1 MKKRVTAI
9 IITIVLA
16 GLTGCVQTTELDKE
30 QELQF
35 IEYSVYSVLEHDKNY
50 MIGLNQVEIE
60 SETETEPDTTDNQ
73 QPEQGTDGQGQS
85 GQNSGGGSAVQT
97 TDNINDALG
106 IDGAV
111 VEYTGISV
119 CDSFPEA
126 ENIPSF
132 VIKAVSGKKLVVL
145 KFDITNTTDSD
156 MRVDLSSKKLS
167 FKGIFNGSVK
177 TNVLVTLLPEA
188 LNTFDDVIPA
198 GGTTQTVLVFEI
210 SESYAD
216 NITSATV
223 EVKSDSGTKSIK
235 LK

>member
-1 MKKRVTAI
+1 MKKKVTAI
-9 IITIVLA
+9 IIIIVIA

-60 SETETEPDTTDNQ
+60 SEPETESDATDNQ
-73 QPEQGTDGQGQS
+73 QQEPETDGQGQS
-85 GQNSGGGSAVQT
+85 NQNQGGTTVQA

-106 IDGAV
+106 IEGATV
-111 VEYTGISV
+111 KYAGVSV

-156 MRVDLSSKKLS
+156 MKVDLSSKKLS

-188 LNTFDDVIPA
+188 MNTFDDVIPA
-198 GGTTQTVLVFEI
+198 GGTIQTVLVFEI

-216 NITSATV
+216 NITTVTV
-223 EVKSDSGTKSIK
+223 EVKSESGTKSIK

>member
-1 MKKRVTAI
+1 MKKKVTAI
-9 IITIVLA
+9 IIIIVLA

-60 SETETEPDTTDNQ
+60 SEPETESDATDNQ
-73 QPEQGTDGQGQS
+73 QQEPETDGQGQS
-85 GQNSGGGSAVQT
+85 NQNQGGTTVQA

-106 IDGAV
+106 IEGATV
-111 VEYTGISV
+111 KYAGVSV

-156 MRVDLSSKKLS
+156 MKVDLSSKKLS

-188 LNTFDDVIPA
+188 MNTFDDVIPA
-198 GGTTQTVLVFEI
+198 GGTIQTVLVFEI

-216 NITSATV
+216 NITTVTV
-223 EVKSDSGTKSIK
+223 EVKSESGTKSIK
-235 LK
+235 LE

>member
-1 MKKRVTAI
+1 MKKKVTAI
-9 IITIVLA
+9 IIIIVLA

-60 SETETEPDTTDNQ
+60 SEPETESDATDNQ
-73 QPEQGTDGQGQS
+73 QQEPETDGQGQS
-85 GQNSGGGSAVQT
+85 NQNQGGTTVQA

-106 IDGAV
+106 IEGATV
-111 VEYTGISV
+111 KYAGVSV

-156 MRVDLSSKKLS
+156 MKVDLSSKKLS

-188 LNTFDDVIPA
+188 MNTFDDVIPA
-198 GGTTQTVLVFEI
+198 GGTIQTVLVFEI

-216 NITSATV
+216 NITTVTV

>member
-1 MKKRVTAI
+1 MKKKVTAI
-9 IITIVLA
+9 IIIIVLA

-50 MIGLNQVEIE
+50 MIGLNQVEIGYE
-60 SETETEPDTTDNQ
+60 PETESDAADNQ
-73 QPEQGTDGQGQS
+73 QQEPETDGQGQS
-85 GQNSGGGSAVQT
+85 NQNHGGTTVQT

-106 IDGAV
+106 IEGVTVKYAGD
-111 VEYTGISV
+111 SV

-145 KFDITNTTDSD
+145 KFDITNSTDSD
-156 MRVDLSSKKLS
+156 MKVDLSSKKLS

-198 GGTTQTVLVFEI
+198 GGTIQTVLVFEI

-216 NITSATV
+216 NLTTVTV
-223 EVKSDSGTKSIK
+223 EVKSESGTKSIK

>member
-1 MKKRVTAI
+1 MKKKVTAI
-9 IITIVLA
+9 IIIIVIA

-60 SETETEPDTTDNQ
+60 SEPETESDATDNQ
-73 QPEQGTDGQGQS
+73 QQEPETDGQGQS
-85 GQNSGGGSAVQT
+85 NQNQGGTTVQA

-106 IDGAV
+106 IEGATV
-111 VEYTGISV
+111 KYAGVSV

-156 MRVDLSSKKLS
+156 MKVDLSSKKLS

-188 LNTFDDVIPA
+188 MNTFDDVIPA
-198 GGTTQTVLVFEI
+198 GGTIQTVLVFEI

-216 NITSATV
+216 NLTTVTV
-223 EVKSDSGTKSIK
+223 EVKSESGTKSIK

>member
-1 MKKRVTAI
+1 MRKRVTAI
-9 IITIVLA
+9 MIIIVLV

-30 QELQF
+30 QEQQF

-50 MIGLNQVEIE
+50 MIGLNKVDIE
-60 SETETEPDTTDNQ
+60 PETESSGADKQ
-73 QPEQGTDGQGQS
+73 QPESGTDGQGQS
-85 GQNSGGGSAVQT
+85 GQNSGGGTSVQN

-106 IDGAV
+106 IAGATIK
-111 VEYTGISV
+111 YAGIAV

-126 ENIPSF
+126 ENVPSF

-145 KFDITNTTDSD
+145 KFDITNTTGSD
-156 MRVDLSSKKLS
+156 MKVDLSSKKLS

-198 GGTTQTVLVFEI
+198 GGTIQTVLVFEI

-216 NITSATV
+216 NLTGVTV
-223 EVKSDSGTKSIK
+223 EVKSESGTKSIK

>member
-1 MKKRVTAI
+1 MKKKVTAI
-9 IITIVLA
+9 IIIIVLA

-60 SETETEPDTTDNQ
+60 SEAETESDATDNQ
-73 QPEQGTDGQGQS
+73 QQEPETDGQGQS
-85 GQNSGGGSAVQT
+85 NQNQGGTTVQA

-106 IDGAV
+106 IEGATV
-111 VEYTGISV
+111 KYAGVSV

-156 MRVDLSSKKLS
+156 MKVDLSSKKLS

-198 GGTTQTVLVFEI
+198 GGTIQTVLVFEI

-216 NITSATV
+216 NLTTVTV
-223 EVKSDSGTKSIK
+223 EVKSESGTKSIK

>member
-1 MKKRVTAI
+1 MKKKVTAI
-9 IITIVLA
+9 IIIIVLA

-60 SETETEPDTTDNQ
+60 SEPETESDATDNQ
-73 QPEQGTDGQGQS
+73 QQEPETDGQGQS
-85 GQNSGGGSAVQT
+85 NQNQGGTTVQA

-106 IDGAV
+106 IEGATV
-111 VEYTGISV
+111 KYAGVSV

-156 MRVDLSSKKLS
+156 MKVDLSSKKLS

-188 LNTFDDVIPA
+188 MNTFDDVIPA
-198 GGTTQTVLVFEI
+198 GGTIQTVLVFEI

-216 NITSATV
+216 NITTVTV
-223 EVKSDSGTKSIK
+223 EVKSESGTKSIK

>member
-1 MKKRVTAI
+1 MKKKVTAI
-9 IITIVLA
+9 IIIIVIA

-60 SETETEPDTTDNQ
+60 SEPETESDATDNQ
-73 QPEQGTDGQGQS
+73 QQEPETDGQGQS
-85 GQNSGGGSAVQT
+85 NQNQGGTTVQA

-106 IDGAV
+106 VEGATV
-111 VEYTGISV
+111 KYAGVSV

-156 MRVDLSSKKLS
+156 MKVDLSSKKLS

-188 LNTFDDVIPA
+188 MNTFDDVIPA
-198 GGTTQTVLVFEI
+198 GGTIQTVLVFEI

-216 NITSATV
+216 NITTVTV
-223 EVKSDSGTKSIK
+223 EVKSESGTKSIK

>member
-1 MKKRVTAI
+1 MKKKVTAI
-9 IITIVLA
+9 IIIIVIA

-60 SETETEPDTTDNQ
+60 SEPETESDATDNQ
-73 QPEQGTDGQGQS
+73 QQEPETDGQGQS
-85 GQNSGGGSAVQT
+85 NQNQGGTTVQA

-106 IDGAV
+106 IEGATV
-111 VEYTGISV
+111 KYAGVSV

-156 MRVDLSSKKLS
+156 MKVDLSSKKLS

-188 LNTFDDVIPA
+188 MNTFDDVIPA
-198 GGTTQTVLVFEI
+198 GGTIQTVLVFEI

-216 NITSATV
+216 NITTVTV
-223 EVKSDSGTKSIK
+223 EVKSESGTKSIK
-235 LK
+235 LE